1 MSYQERLSSHK
12 IDAEIAKIFADIEKT
27 RSETNRINQENQSK
41 KFDAEI
47 ARIFADIEK
56 TRSETNKINK
66 ENQWYLAIVVS
77 TATLAIV
84 AVVKL
89 FL

>member
-1 MSYQERLSSHK
+1 MM
-12 IDAEIAKIFADIEKT
+12 AEAAKI
-27 RSETNRINQENQSK
+27 QWENTYYS
-41 KFDAEI
+41 
-47 ARIFADIEK
+47 
-56 TRSETNKINK
+56 
-66 ENQWYLAIVVS
+66 LAIGA

>member
-1 MSYQERLSSHK
+1 MTQDQQTIADDKVR
-12 IDAEIAKIFADIEKT
+12 AEIAKLVA
-27 RSETNRINQENQSK
+27 ET
-41 KFDAEI
+41 A
-47 ARIFADIEK
+47 
-56 TRSETNKINK
+56 KINK
-66 ENQWYLAIVVS
+66 ENQWYVAIVAS